1 MPEIIKLDNPFKK
14 YERQIIHV
22 GLGETVEQI
31 LDREL
36 KDNKRYE
43 CEIITFINNQKITK
57 QERAKR
63 ILKEGEYLFVVPNV
77 AGGDDTGKMILS
89 LVIMVASMGLGAA
102 IGITQFSIFGI
113 ELGLAGFQVMSLI
126 GGAML
131 VSALQ
136 PTPKNPSSGFIDDE
150 QSQSFGWN
158 PATLQRQGISI
169 PRAYGLNKMF
179 GNVIAA
185 HTEEESNTFDIYR

>member
-89 LVIMVASMGLGAA
+89 LVI
-102 IGITQFSIFGI
+102 
-113 ELGLAGFQVMSLI
+113 
-126 GGAML
+126 
-131 VSALQ
+131 
-136 PTPKNPSSGFIDDE
+136 
-150 QSQSFGWN
+150 
-158 PATLQRQGISI
+158 
-169 PRAYGLNKMF
+169 
-179 GNVIAA
+179 
-185 HTEEESNTFDIYR
+185 